1 MGGGGGGGGGGQW
14 RKFAKLKMAKA
25 NSPFSF
31 VKFAISPCPPPS
43 DPVIVKLDTAAN
55 RKTKQSITQVK
66 KCRPKLVCITAV
78 IMLRALT
85 YALTYCNC
93 MK

>member
-1 MGGGGGGGGGGQW
+1 
-14 RKFAKLKMAKA
+14 MAKIREIE
-25 NSPFSF
+25 NGEGE
-31 VKFAISPCPPPS
+31 FAFFICQIRHFAMPPPPS

>member
-1 MGGGGGGGGGGQW
+1 
-14 RKFAKLKMAKA
+14 MAKIREIE
-25 NSPFSF
+25 NGEGE
-31 VKFAISPCPPPS
+31 FAFFICQIRHFAMPPS
-43 DPVIVKLDTAAN
+43 DPVTVKLDTAAD

-66 KCRPKLVCITAV
+66 KCRRKLVMCITAV

>member
-1 MGGGGGGGGGGQW
+1 
-14 RKFAKLKMAKA
+14 MAKIREIE
-25 NSPFSF
+25 NGEDE
-31 VKFAISPCPPPS
+31 FAFFICQIRHFAMPPPS
-43 DPVIVKLDTAAN
+43 DPVTVKLDTAAD

-66 KCRPKLVCITAV
+66 KCRPKLVMCITAV